1 MALRLN
7 SLQTRTALAIVS
19 VIVLSLTMNG
29 FYLVLWQRSKTKT
42 RIEQEALNFA
52 ELTKAPICSAY
63 NDFYESG
70 FYKFRELI
78 KDRMRL
84 NPDLERIMIVHMS
97 GEVVFD
103 SDDMD
108 DAVSRQPPATRQVRE
123 PQRLDAIKR
132 LEPTVLKIR
141 LPDGEPGLEIIAPYL
156 EEWGR
161 HELSV
166 IYQVTYG
173 QMNKAVSQLLLT
185 TGGLTLASVLAA
197 VGVAI
202 ALARRITRPVA
213 ELTAGAQEL
222 AEGHFDRRL
231 NIRSGDELQIL
242 AEAFNHMTTRLKE
255 NVGELEESNKKL
267 AGVNEELKELD
278 RMKSDLLANV
288 SHELR
293 TPLTAIKGYTDYIL
307 ERKLGDITDK
317 QEKGLVVVQRNLE
330 RLSRTIGAL
339 LDFSRM
345 DIGRITL
352 NLQRFSVASLVE
364 QIHTTVRSE
373 LDKKRL
379 RFLSVVE
386 PDLPS
391 LIADRE
397 KLSAVIENL
406 VINAIKFTPEGGSI
420 TVAAGRVAGTERPT
434 AEIRVSDSGI
444 GIPRDQI
451 GKIFNRFHQVDGTTT
466 RRFGGVGLGLA
477 IVKSIL
483 DAHGAAIH
491 VESEEGKG
499 TVFHFRLPLLE
510 RPEDQPQPTVPAAK
524 DRTEEGLVLVVDDDA
539 ELTRRVSADLMQ
551 EGLAVLTASS
561 AEEGAA
567 LAVARHPDVILLDIM
582 LPDRSGLDLLASLKR
597 EQATRHIP
605 VLVVSVMRDA
615 VKALTLGAAEHLVK
629 PVERTALAASVRRV
643 LAGHPDAEPT
653 VLVVDD
659 DLDTAELV
667 RDTLRVEGFRT
678 IVAHNGRQALDAI
691 ERRHPALVIL
701 DLMMPELSG
710 FDVLEALGR
719 GGAPPVP
726 VLILSGLGE
735 DADVRRVLEM
745 GARKYMSKP
754 FDVRE
759 LMTEVRRHLGTA
771 GRAQQASL

>member
-1 MALRLN
+1 MVLRLN
-7 SLQTRTALAIVS
+7 SLQTRTALAIAS
-19 VIVLSLTMNG
+19 VIVASLLANSAYL
-29 FYLVLWQRSKTKT
+29 FYRQRKEIRTQIRS
-42 RIEQEALNFA
+42 EAENFA
-52 ELTKAPICSAY
+52 QLATGSICAAY
-63 NDFYESG
+63 ETFYTSG
-70 FYKFRELI
+70 FYKFSELI
-78 KDRMRL
+78 NRRMEL
-84 NPDLERIMIVHMS
+84 NPDITRIRIVKVD
-97 GEVVFD
+97 GEVLFD
-103 SDDMD
+103 SDKRDGPAAASEKPVFVAHPD
-108 DAVSRQPPATRQVRE
+108 LLAAV
-123 PQRLDAIKR
+123 KG
-132 LEPTVLKIR
+132 LELTVL
-141 LPDGEPGLEIIAPYL
+141 PSTPQDGEPGLEIVAPYV

-161 HELSV
+161 HQLSV
-166 IYQVTYG
+166 VYQVSYSKTRE
-173 QMNKAVSQLLLT
+173 ALA
-185 TGGLTLASVLAA
+185 GLAKTMGSLSAISVLAA
-197 VGVAI
+197 VGI
-202 ALARRITRPVA
+202 AVLLARRITRPVA

-222 AEGHFDRRL
+222 AEGHFERRL

-242 AEAFNHMTTRLKE
+242 AEAFNHMTARLKA
-255 NVGELEESNKKL
+255 NVEELEESNKKL

-364 QIHTTVRSE
+364 QIQGTVRSE

-379 RFLSVVE
+379 RFVSGVDE
-386 PDLPS
+386 TLPP

-420 TVAAGRVAGTERPT
+420 TVSAGRVAGAERPT

-499 TVFHFRLPLLE
+499 TVFNFRLPLLE
-510 RPEDQPQPTVPAAK
+510 RPEGVAEPSGARERSD
-524 DRTEEGLVLVVDDDA
+524 EGLVLVVDDDD
-539 ELTRRVSADLMQ
+539 ELTRRVSADLTQ
-551 EGLAVLTASS
+551 GGLSVIATASAS
-561 AEEGAA
+561 EGAA
-567 LAVARHPDVILLDIM
+567 LAATRRPDVIVLDLL
-582 LPDRSGLDLLASLKR
+582 LPDRGGLDLLATLKR
-597 EQATRHIP
+597 DPATRHIP
-605 VLVVSVMRDA
+605 VLTVSDGAEGA
-615 VKALTLGAAEHLVK
+615 VEVGDLV
-629 PVERTALAASVRRV
+629 A
-643 LAGHPDAEPT
+643 
-653 VLVVDD
+653 
-659 DLDTAELV
+659 
-667 RDTLRVEGFRT
+667 
-678 IVAHNGRQALDAI
+678 
-691 ERRHPALVIL
+691 
-701 DLMMPELSG
+701 
-710 FDVLEALGR
+710 
-719 GGAPPVP
+719 
-726 VLILSGLGE
+726 
-735 DADVRRVLEM
+735 
-745 GARKYMSKP
+745 
-754 FDVRE
+754 
-759 LMTEVRRHLGTA
+759 EVRRHLGDG

>member
-19 VIVLSLTMNG
+19 VIVLSLTLNG

-108 DAVSRQPPATRQVRE
+108 EAVSRQPPAARQIQE
-123 PQRLDAIKR
+123 TQRLDAIKR

-213 ELTAGAQEL
+213 ELTTGAQEL

-352 NLQRFSVASLVE
+352 NLQRFSISSLVE

-379 RFLSVVE
+379 RFLSAVE

-406 VINAIKFTPEGGSI
+406 VINAIKFTPDGGSI
-420 TVAAGRVAGTERPT
+420 TVAAGRVAGAERPT

-510 RPEDQPQPTVPAAK
+510 RPEDQPPPATPATS
-524 DRTEEGLVLVVDDDA
+524 RTEEGLVLVVDDDA

-551 EGLAVLTASS
+551 EGLAVLTAAS

-605 VLVVSVMRDA
+605 VLVVSVLKDA

-629 PVERTALAASVRRV
+629 PVERAALAASVKRV
-643 LAGHPDAEPT
+643 LAGHPDTEPT

-659 DLDTAELV
+659 DVDTAELV
-667 RDTLRVEGFRT
+667 RDTLRLEGFRT
-678 IVAHNGRQALDAI
+678 VVAHDGRQALEAM

-710 FDVLEALGR
+710 FDVLEAIGR

-726 VLILSGLGE
+726 VLILSGRGE

>member
-1 MALRLN
+1 MGLRLN
-7 SLQTRTALAIVS
+7 SLQTRTALAVVS
-19 VIVLSLTMNG
+19 VIVVSLTLNG
-29 FYLVLWQRSKTKT
+29 VYLILGQRAEARA
-42 RIEQEALNFA
+42 RIEGNARTFA
-52 ELTKAPICSAY
+52 ELTKAPISTAY
-63 NDFYESG
+63 NDFYDSG
-70 FYKFRELI
+70 FFKFRELI
-78 KDRMRL
+78 RERMHL
-84 NPDLERIMIVHMS
+84 NRDVKRILIVNMQ

-103 SDDMD
+103 SDEMD
-108 DAVSRQPPATRQVRE
+108 DAISRPAPVARRIE
-123 PQRLDAIKR
+123 ELERLKAIKQ
-132 LEPTVLKIR
+132 LDSTVLKMTW
-141 LPDGEPGLEIIAPYL
+141 PTGEPGLEIIAPYL

-166 IYQVTYG
+166 IYQVNPG
-173 QMNKAVSQLLLT
+173 EGMREAVTELLIP
-185 TGGLTLASVLAA
+185 TGAFTLASVLAA

-202 ALARRITRPVA
+202 MLARRITRPVA

-222 AEGHFDRRL
+222 AEGHFERRL

-255 NVGELEESNKKL
+255 NVDELEESNKKL
-267 AGVNEELKELD
+267 GGVNEELKELD

-352 NLQRFSVASLVE
+352 NLQRFSVASLIE

-373 LDKKRL
+373 LDKKKL
-379 RFLSVVE
+379 RFVTAVE
-386 PDLPS
+386 GDLPS

-420 TVAAGRVAGTERPT
+420 TVSAGRVAGAERPT

-451 GKIFNRFHQVDGTTT
+451 DKIFNRFHQVDGTTT

-483 DAHGAAIH
+483 DAHGAVIQ

-510 RPEDQPQPTVPAAK
+510 RAEDHSDQAPSPK
-524 DRTEEGLVLVVDDDA
+524 DRTEEGVVLVVDDDV
-539 ELTRRVSADLMQ
+539 ELIKRVSADLMQ

-567 LAVARHPDVILLDIM
+567 LAAARHPDVILLDIL
-582 LPDRSGLDLLASLKR
+582 LPDRSGLELLASLKR
-597 EQATRHIP
+597 EPATRHIP
-605 VLVVSVMRDA
+605 VLIVSVLKEEI
-615 VKALTLGAAEHLVK
+615 KALALGAAEHLVK
-629 PVERTALAASVRRV
+629 PVDRATLAASVRRV
-643 LAGHPDAEPT
+643 LANHPEAEPT

-678 IVAHNGRQALDAI
+678 VVAHDGRQALDAM

-710 FDVLEALGR
+710 FEVLEAIGR
-719 GGAPPVP
+719 GGRTPVP
-726 VLILSGLGE
+726 VLILSGRGE
-735 DADVRRVLEM
+735 DDDVRRCLEM

-759 LMTEVRRHLGTA
+759 LMSEVRRHLGTS

>member
-1 MALRLN
+1 MLRLN

-19 VIVLSLTMNG
+19 VIVVSLTLNG
-29 FYLVLWQRSKTKT
+29 LYLIVRQRSEVRTK
-42 RIEQEALNFA
+42 IEKEALNFA
-52 ELTKAPICSAY
+52 ELTKAPICTAY

-70 FYKFRELI
+70 FYKFSELI
-78 KDRMRL
+78 KDRMRR
-84 NPDLERIMIVHMS
+84 NPDVERIMIVNMN
-97 GEVVFD
+97 GEIVFD
-103 SDDMD
+103 SDEME
-108 DAVSRQPPATRQVRE
+108 DALSPQPVPAPRRTIHE
-123 PQRLDAIKR
+123 PERLEAVKR
-132 LEPTVLKIR
+132 LEPTSLSTR
-141 LPDGEPGLEIIAPYL
+141 GPNGEPGLEIIAPYL

-166 IYQVTYG
+166 IYQVTYSRTL
-173 QMNKAVSQLLLT
+173 QPAIRRLILT

-213 ELTAGAQEL
+213 QLTAGAQEL

-242 AEAFNHMTTRLKE
+242 AEAFNHMTSRLKE

-352 NLQRFSVASLVE
+352 NLQRFSMASLVE

-379 RFLSVVE
+379 RFQSVVE
-386 PDLPS
+386 GDLPA

-420 TVAAGRVAGTERPT
+420 TVEAGRVPGAERPT

-499 TVFHFRLPLLE
+499 TIFHFRLPLLE
-510 RPEDQPQPTVPAAK
+510 RPEDHAEPANLR
-524 DRTEEGLVLVVDDDA
+524 DRTEEGLVLVVDDDV
-539 ELTRRVSADLMQ
+539 ELTKRVGADLAH
-551 EGLAVLTASS
+551 EGLAVLTAAS

-567 LAVARHPDVILLDIM
+567 LAAARHPDVILLDIL
-582 LPDRSGLDLLASLKR
+582 LPDRSGLELLASLKR
-597 EQATRHIP
+597 EPATRHIP
-605 VLVVSVMRDA
+605 VMVVSVLKDA
-615 VKALTLGAAEHLVK
+615 VKALTMGAAEHMVK
-629 PVERTALAASVRRV
+629 PVERAALAASVRRV

-678 IVAHNGRQALDAI
+678 VVAHDGRQALDAI
-691 ERRHPALVIL
+691 ERRHPSLVIL

-710 FDVLEALGR
+710 FEVLEALGR
-719 GGAPPVP
+719 GGVTPVP
-726 VLILSGLGE
+726 VLILSGRGD
-735 DADVRRVLEM
+735 DADVRRCLEM

-759 LMTEVRRHLGTA
+759 LMTEVRRHLGTS

>member
-1 MALRLN
+1 LVLRLN
-7 SLQTRTALAIVS
+7 SLQTRTALAIAS
-19 VIVLSLTMNG
+19 VIVASLLANSAYL
-29 FYLVLWQRSKTKT
+29 FYRQRTEIRAQIKN
-42 RIEQEALNFA
+42 EAENFA
-52 ELTKAPICSAY
+52 RLATGSICAAY
-63 NDFYESG
+63 ETFYTSG
-70 FYKFRELI
+70 FYKFSELVNSRL
-78 KDRMRL
+78 KL
-84 NPDLERIMIVHMS
+84 NPDVTRIRIVKVD
-97 GEVVFD
+97 GEVMFD
-103 SDDMD
+103 SEKRDGPTATAEQPVFIANPELL
-108 DAVSRQPPATRQVRE
+108 DAV
-123 PQRLDAIKR
+123 KG
-132 LEPTVLKIR
+132 LELTVL
-141 LPDGEPGLEIIAPYL
+141 PSTQADGEPGLEIVAPHV

-161 HELSV
+161 HQLSV
-166 IYQVTYG
+166 VYQVSYSKTRVALAG
-173 QMNKAVSQLLLT
+173 LAKTMGSLT
-185 TGGLTLASVLAA
+185 AISVLAA
-197 VGVAI
+197 VGI
-202 ALARRITRPVA
+202 AVLLARRITRPVA

-222 AEGHFDRRL
+222 AEGHFERRL

-242 AEAFNHMTTRLKE
+242 AEAFNHMTARLKA
-255 NVGELEESNKKL
+255 NVEELEESNKKL

-364 QIHTTVRSE
+364 QIQGTIRSE

-379 RFLSVVE
+379 RFVSAVDE
-386 PDLPS
+386 NLPP

-420 TVAAGRVAGTERPT
+420 TVSAGRVAGAERPT

-499 TVFHFRLPLLE
+499 TVFNFRLPLLE
-510 RPEDQPQPTVPAAK
+510 RPEGTSPEAAAARERS
-524 DRTEEGLVLVVDDDA
+524 DEGLVLVVDDDD
-539 ELTRRVSADLMQ
+539 ELTRRVSADLTQ
-551 EGLAVLTASS
+551 EGLSVIATAS
-561 AEEGAA
+561 AAEGAT
-567 LAVARHPDVILLDIM
+567 LAATRRPDVIVLDLL
-582 LPDRSGLDLLASLKR
+582 LPDRGGVDLLASLKR
-597 EQATRHIP
+597 DPATRHIP
-605 VLVVSVMRDA
+605 VLTVSDGAEPAEGANGMD
-615 VKALTLGAAEHLVK
+615 LGA
-629 PVERTALAASVRRV
+629 RRAFRQPFEV
-643 LAGHPDAEPT
+643 G
-653 VLVVDD
+653 
-659 DLDTAELV
+659 ELV
-667 RDTLRVEGFRT
+667 
-678 IVAHNGRQALDAI
+678 A
-691 ERRHPALVIL
+691 
-701 DLMMPELSG
+701 
-710 FDVLEALGR
+710 
-719 GGAPPVP
+719 
-726 VLILSGLGE
+726 
-735 DADVRRVLEM
+735 
-745 GARKYMSKP
+745 
-754 FDVRE
+754 
-759 LMTEVRRHLGTA
+759 EVRRHLGDG

>member
-1 MALRLN
+1 MVLRLN
-7 SLQTRTALAIVS
+7 SLQTRTALAIAS
-19 VIVLSLTMNG
+19 VIVASLLANSAYL
-29 FYLVLWQRSKTKT
+29 FYRQRKEIRTQIRS
-42 RIEQEALNFA
+42 EAENFA
-52 ELTKAPICSAY
+52 QLATGSICAAY
-63 NDFYESG
+63 ETFYTSG
-70 FYKFRELI
+70 YYKFSELI
-78 KDRMRL
+78 NKRMEL
-84 NPDLERIMIVHMS
+84 NPDITRIRIVKVD
-97 GEVVFD
+97 GEVLFD
-103 SDDMD
+103 SDKRDGPAAAGEKPVFVAHPELLA
-108 DAVSRQPPATRQVRE
+108 AV
-123 PQRLDAIKR
+123 KG
-132 LEPTVLKIR
+132 LELTVL
-141 LPDGEPGLEIIAPYL
+141 PSTPQDGEPGLEIVAPYV

-161 HELSV
+161 HQLSV
-166 IYQVTYG
+166 VYQVSYSKTRE
-173 QMNKAVSQLLLT
+173 ALA
-185 TGGLTLASVLAA
+185 GLAKTMGSLSAISVLAA
-197 VGVAI
+197 VGI
-202 ALARRITRPVA
+202 AVLLARRITRPVA

-222 AEGHFDRRL
+222 AEGHFERRL

-242 AEAFNHMTTRLKE
+242 AEAFNHMTARLKA
-255 NVGELEESNKKL
+255 NVEELEESNKKL

-364 QIHTTVRSE
+364 QIQGTVRSE

-379 RFLSVVE
+379 RFVSAVE
-386 PDLPS
+386 ENLPP

-420 TVAAGRVAGTERPT
+420 TVSAGRVSGAERPT

-444 GIPRDQI
+444 GIPKDQI

-499 TVFHFRLPLLE
+499 TVFNFRLPLLE
-510 RPEDQPQPTVPAAK
+510 RPEGAAEASAPRERS
-524 DRTEEGLVLVVDDDA
+524 DEGLVLVVDDDD
-539 ELTRRVSADLMQ
+539 EMTRRVSADLTQ
-551 EGLAVLTASS
+551 EGLSVIATASAS
-561 AEEGAA
+561 EGAA
-567 LAVARHPDVILLDIM
+567 LAAARRPDVIVLDLL
-582 LPDRSGLDLLASLKR
+582 LPDRGGVDLLATLKR
-597 EQATRHIP
+597 DPATRHIP
-605 VLVVSVMRDA
+605 VLTLSDGGEGADGTSGVD
-615 VKALTLGAAEHLVK
+615 LGA
-629 PVERTALAASVRRV
+629 RRAFRQPFEV
-643 LAGHPDAEPT
+643 G
-653 VLVVDD
+653 
-659 DLDTAELV
+659 ELV
-667 RDTLRVEGFRT
+667 
-678 IVAHNGRQALDAI
+678 A
-691 ERRHPALVIL
+691 
-701 DLMMPELSG
+701 
-710 FDVLEALGR
+710 
-719 GGAPPVP
+719 
-726 VLILSGLGE
+726 
-735 DADVRRVLEM
+735 
-745 GARKYMSKP
+745 
-754 FDVRE
+754 
-759 LMTEVRRHLGTA
+759 EVRRHLGDG

>member
-1 MALRLN
+1 
-7 SLQTRTALAIVS
+7 
-19 VIVLSLTMNG
+19 
-29 FYLVLWQRSKTKT
+29 
-42 RIEQEALNFA
+42 
-52 ELTKAPICSAY
+52 
-63 NDFYESG
+63 
-70 FYKFRELI
+70 
-78 KDRMRL
+78 
-84 NPDLERIMIVHMS
+84 
-97 GEVVFD
+97 
-103 SDDMD
+103 
-108 DAVSRQPPATRQVRE
+108 
-123 PQRLDAIKR
+123 
-132 LEPTVLKIR
+132 
-141 LPDGEPGLEIIAPYL
+141 
-156 EEWGR
+156 
-161 HELSV
+161 
-166 IYQVTYG
+166 
-173 QMNKAVSQLLLT
+173 
-185 TGGLTLASVLAA
+185 
-197 VGVAI
+197 
-202 ALARRITRPVA
+202 
-213 ELTAGAQEL
+213 
-222 AEGHFDRRL
+222 
-231 NIRSGDELQIL
+231 
-242 AEAFNHMTTRLKE
+242 
-255 NVGELEESNKKL
+255 
-267 AGVNEELKELD
+267 VNEELKELD

-352 NLQRFSVASLVE
+352 NLQRFSIASLVE

-379 RFLSVVE
+379 RFVSAVE
-386 PDLPS
+386 GDLPS

-420 TVAAGRVAGTERPT
+420 TVAAGRVAGAERPT

-451 GKIFNRFHQVDGTTT
+451 SKIFNRFHQVDGTTT

-510 RPEDQPQPTVPAAK
+510 RPEDQPQPSAR
-524 DRTEEGLVLVVDDDA
+524 DRTEEGLVLVVDDDV

-551 EGLAVLTASS
+551 EGLAVLTAAS

-567 LAVARHPDVILLDIM
+567 LAAARHPDVILLDIM

-605 VLVVSVMRDA
+605 VLVVSVLKDA

-629 PVERTALAASVRRV
+629 PVERATLAASVRRV

-678 IVAHNGRQALDAI
+678 VVAHDGRQALDAI

-719 GGAPPVP
+719 GATPVP
-726 VLILSGLGE
+726 VLILSGRGD
-735 DADVRRVLEM
+735 DADVRRVLEL

>member
-19 VIVLSLTMNG
+19 VIVFSLTLNG
-29 FYLVLWQRSKTKT
+29 LYLVLWQRSKTRT
-42 RIEQEALNFA
+42 RIESEALNFA

-84 NPDLERIMIVHMS
+84 NPDLDRLLIVNMN

-108 DAVSRQPPATRQVRE
+108 DAISRQPTVAPQIKE
-123 PQRLDAIKR
+123 PERLEAIKR
-132 LEPTVLKIR
+132 LEPTVLKIE
-141 LPDGEPGLEIIAPYL
+141 LAGGAPGLEIIAPYL

-173 QMNKAVSQLLLT
+173 QMNEAVSQLLLT
-185 TGGLTLASVLAA
+185 IGGLTFASVLAA

-213 ELTAGAQEL
+213 QLTAGAQEL

-352 NLQRFSVASLVE
+352 NLQRFSIASLVE

-406 VINAIKFTPEGGSI
+406 VINAIKFTPDAGSI
-420 TVAAGRVAGTERPT
+420 TVAAGRVAGAERPT

-510 RPEDQPQPTVPAAK
+510 RAEDHPQPAAARE
-524 DRTEEGLVLVVDDDA
+524 RTEEGLVLVVDDDV

-551 EGLAVLTASS
+551 EGLAVLTAAS

-567 LAVARHPDVILLDIM
+567 LAAARHPDVILLDIL

-597 EQATRHIP
+597 EPSTRHIP
-605 VLVVSVMRDA
+605 VLVVSVVKDA
-615 VKALTLGAAEHLVK
+615 IKALTLGAAEHLVK
-629 PVERTALAASVRRV
+629 PVERTALTASVRRV
-643 LAGHPDAEPT
+643 LSGHPDAEPT

-667 RDTLRVEGFRT
+667 RDTLRLEGYRT
-678 IVAHNGRQALDAI
+678 VVAHDGRQALDAL

-701 DLMMPELSG
+701 DLMMPEMSG
-710 FDVLEALGR
+710 FEVLEAIGR
-719 GGAPPVP
+719 GSTPVP
-726 VLILSGLGE
+726 VLILSGRG
-735 DADVRRVLEM
+735 DDDDVRRCLEM
-745 GARKYMSKP
+745 GARKYLSKP
-754 FDVRE
+754 FDARE
-759 LMTEVRRHLGTA
+759 LMSEVRRHLGTS

>member
-1 MALRLN
+1 
-7 SLQTRTALAIVS
+7 
-19 VIVLSLTMNG
+19 
-29 FYLVLWQRSKTKT
+29 
-42 RIEQEALNFA
+42 
-52 ELTKAPICSAY
+52 
-63 NDFYESG
+63 
-70 FYKFRELI
+70 
-78 KDRMRL
+78 
-84 NPDLERIMIVHMS
+84 
-97 GEVVFD
+97 
-103 SDDMD
+103 
-108 DAVSRQPPATRQVRE
+108 
-123 PQRLDAIKR
+123 
-132 LEPTVLKIR
+132 
-141 LPDGEPGLEIIAPYL
+141 
-156 EEWGR
+156 
-161 HELSV
+161 
-166 IYQVTYG
+166 
-173 QMNKAVSQLLLT
+173 
-185 TGGLTLASVLAA
+185 
-197 VGVAI
+197 
-202 ALARRITRPVA
+202 
-213 ELTAGAQEL
+213 
-222 AEGHFDRRL
+222 
-231 NIRSGDELQIL
+231 
-242 AEAFNHMTTRLKE
+242 
-255 NVGELEESNKKL
+255 
-267 AGVNEELKELD
+267 
-278 RMKSDLLANV
+278 MKSDLLANV

-352 NLQRFSVASLVE
+352 NLQRFSIASLVE

-379 RFLSVVE
+379 RFVSAVDG
-386 PDLPS
+386 DLPS

-420 TVAAGRVAGTERPT
+420 TVAAGRVAGAERPT

-444 GIPRDQI
+444 GIPRDQL

-483 DAHGAAIH
+483 DAHGAVIH

-510 RPEDQPQPTVPAAK
+510 RPEDQPPATPSAR

-539 ELTRRVSADLMQ
+539 ELTKRVSADLMQ
-551 EGLAVLTASS
+551 EGLAVLTAAS

-567 LAVARHPDVILLDIM
+567 LAAARHPDVILLDIM

-605 VLVVSVMRDA
+605 VLVVSILKDA

-629 PVERTALAASVRRV
+629 PVERTTLAASVRRV

-678 IVAHNGRQALDAI
+678 VVAHDGRQALDAI

-710 FDVLEALGR
+710 FDVLEAIGR
-719 GGAPPVP
+719 GGSPPVP
-726 VLILSGLGE
+726 VLILSGRGDDE
-735 DADVRRVLEM
+735 DVRRCLEL
-745 GARKYMSKP
+745 GARTYGGKP

-759 LMTEVRRHLGTA
+759 LMTEVRRHLGTS